1 MRTRPTGGSF
11 RTEVREEQR
20 ATLRQVIAA
29 VRMQMTRSR
38 DSTAPPFGESVRCVG
53 MRPGDFAARRDRL
66 RRLRLVLADDH
77 GLMVEAVKLALDGH
91 SEFEVVGIAENGSQ
105 VLPVTLQ
112 TEPDL
117 LVLDL
122 RMPGMD
128 GLTCIRL
135 LQARMPTVKIAVLS
149 GIDSDEL
156 AEEAL
161 RLGASAFIAKGID
174 PDELPGALLAAY
186 SDRVPDPIG
195 RVGHDRASAA
205 RDAGLTEREL
215 EILRAVGE
223 GKSNREIGKKL
234 WLAEQT
240 VKFHLTNIYRK
251 LNVSS
256 RTEALHW
263 AYRHGVLSASV
274 DPHADELLQSGRK

>member
-1 MRTRPTGGSF
+1 M
-11 RTEVREEQR
+11 
-20 ATLRQVIAA
+20 
-29 VRMQMTRSR
+29 
-38 DSTAPPFGESVRCVG
+38 
-53 MRPGDFAARRDRL
+53 

-77 GLMVEAVKLALDGH
+77 GLMVEAVKLALEGR

-105 VLPVTLQ
+105 VLPVAQ
-112 TEPDL
+112 RTEPDL
-117 LVLDL
+117 IVLDL

-135 LQARMPTVKIAVLS
+135 LQARMPAVKIAVLS

-156 AEEAL
+156 ADEAM

-174 PDELPGALLAAY
+174 PAELPDALLAAHQN
-186 SDRVPDPIG
+186 RVADPIG
-195 RVGHDRASAA
+195 RHERDRATAA
-205 RDAGLTEREL
+205 RGAGLTEREL
-215 EILRAVGE
+215 EILRSVGE
-223 GKSNREIGKKL
+223 GRSNREIGKQL

-251 LNVSS
+251 LGVGS

-263 AYRHGVLSASV
+263 AYGHGVLNASA
-274 DPHADELLQSGRK
+274 DADALLLRHSGR

>member
-1 MRTRPTGGSF
+1 M
-11 RTEVREEQR
+11 
-20 ATLRQVIAA
+20 
-29 VRMQMTRSR
+29 
-38 DSTAPPFGESVRCVG
+38 
-53 MRPGDFAARRDRL
+53 

-77 GLMVEAVKLALDGH
+77 GLMVEAVKLALGGH

-105 VLPVTLQ
+105 VLPVAQRTG
-112 TEPDL
+112 PDL
-117 LVLDL
+117 IVLDL

-135 LQARMPTVKIAVLS
+135 LQARMPAVKIVVLS

-174 PDELPGALLAAY
+174 PAELPGALLAAY
-186 SDRVPDPIG
+186 EQRVTDPIG
-195 RVGHDRASAA
+195 RAEHDRTTAA
-205 RDAGLTEREL
+205 REAGLTDREL
-215 EILRAVGE
+215 EILRSVGE
-223 GKSNREIGKKL
+223 GRSNREIGKQL

-251 LNVSS
+251 LGVSS

-263 AYRHGVLSASV
+263 AYGNGVLDAGV
-274 DPHADELLQSGRK
+274 DADAEALLLRHSGR